1 MIENYTVNQDTQ
13 EVSGIYNGESFT
25 LPPKVSD
32 DKLECLSE
40 QECLE
45 VLDYRAKANKL
56 MQENAYKSLRILAY
70 PSIQD
75 QLDTLY
81 HGGYEAWKA
90 TITAVKEEFP
100 KP

>member
-1 MIENYTVNQDTQ
+1 MIENYTVNQETQ
-13 EVSGIYNGESFT
+13 EVSGIYNGEAFT
-25 LPPKVSD
+25 LPPKVAD
-32 DKLECLSE
+32 NQLERLSE

-45 VLDYRAKANKL
+45 VLDYRAQANQL
-56 MQENAYKSLRILAY
+56 MQENTYKALRISAY